1 MARKKIENTSPT
13 PTKKTTPRKKVLNW
27 KSIETEAKAL
37 EKYTEHKLDKD
48 GTKVI
53 KYHKEFSEKLI
64 QDLLTELHEH
74 IKYNDKNEIGYF
86 NNYFE
91 FTTYV
96 NFLIIKY
103 FTNLK
108 DDFKDS
114 SLEDNINLLVTLAKT
129 KYFRLFFED
138 VFEPQE
144 VEKVFERIN
153 ELDELIA
160 KIDNLQDKL
169 KEDLSQQIKQPEVR
183 EKFKLN

>member
-1 MARKKIENTSPT
+1 MARKKIENTPPT
-13 PTKKTTPRKKVLNW
+13 PPKKTTPRKKVLDW
-27 KSIETEAKAL
+27 KLIETEAQEL
-37 EKYTEHKLDKD
+37 DKYTEHKLDGNKI
-48 GTKVI
+48 I
-53 KYHKEFSEKLI
+53 KYHKKFSEQLI
-64 QDLLTELHEH
+64 QDLLTELYEH
-74 IKYNDKNEIGYF
+74 IKYNDEHEIGYF
-86 NNYFE
+86 NNYYE
-91 FTTYV
+91 FVIYT

-114 SLEDNINLLVTLAKT
+114 SLEENINLIVTLAKT
-129 KYFRLFFED
+129 KYFRLFFEE

-160 KIDNLQDKL
+160 KIDKLQGKL
-169 KEDLSQQIKQPEVR
+169 KDELSQQIKQPEVR